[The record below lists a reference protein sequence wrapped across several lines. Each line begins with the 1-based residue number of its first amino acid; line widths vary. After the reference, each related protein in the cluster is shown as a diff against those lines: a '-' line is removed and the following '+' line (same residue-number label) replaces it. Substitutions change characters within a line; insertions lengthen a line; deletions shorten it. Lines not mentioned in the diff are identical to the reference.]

1 MSKDPTVSDR
11 IAEAVRWNPG
21 CSLDDLTA
29 VCPGLTW
36 NQVILAVDEM
46 SRSHRLR
53 IILNGGGIYTVWDQ
67 LEPQKRSRERESAG
81 TMVSSG
87 LNRRVAG

>member
-1 MSKDPTVSDR
+1 
-11 IAEAVRWNPG
+11 
-21 CSLDDLTA
+21 
-29 VCPGLTW
+29 
-36 NQVILAVDEM
+36 M